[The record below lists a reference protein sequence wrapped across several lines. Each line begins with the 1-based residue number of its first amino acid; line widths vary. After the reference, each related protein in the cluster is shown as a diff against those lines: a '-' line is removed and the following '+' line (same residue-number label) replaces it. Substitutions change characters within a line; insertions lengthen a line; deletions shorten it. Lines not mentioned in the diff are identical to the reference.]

1 MDPAA
6 NSRNRHRSAR
16 LLGAPIV
23 ALALLGAL
31 LPTSGLTAQESEE
44 AITLRLLGQPV
55 WHRPANT
62 LDVELLISNDSDETL
77 EGFRISVGV
86 DDRRTSR
93 SDLHDSY
100 SAVPGSEATV
110 LPFDF
115 GTEIAPGGS
124 EQVTIDEP
132 VASFSTLAAAT
143 EGGVYPATYR
153 LQDASGLQDLDFVSS
168 PVVYYPQTPQT
179 PLDVVLLLPMNDDP
193 SIAPDG
199 QPVEDETGSVQLQ
212 RATADRGWFTGW
224 LNALERTAVPTPVDR
239 DRDREGSRRGRK
251 RRNEPSP
258 QPPPP
263 RPLRLALAPTPR
275 LLEELADISD
285 GYTTPSGDD
294 LGEQSPEARGAA
306 SALDRFK
313 GLLAEDTIEPVLV
326 PYSFS
331 DMPILLERLGLEHAL
346 AQMSTATTVV
356 RETTGV
362 NLNDPWFFPPAG
374 RIDERTLQQL
384 QDARYGAKTF
394 FSGAAIPFSDDPLD
408 SGCPDSSPSFTCPI
422 SVETVTGLARGF
434 VTDQEIAERLSL
446 LQAGTEDRVYLQQFF
461 AETSMIHE
469 ELPNVDD
476 RVIQVT
482 TPSLW
487 HPTPRLARVLLQG
500 LQDAPW
506 IRTVMP
512 DEAFNSDVEVE
523 RREIIETADEL
534 DNTPDTT
541 YFNQIAEAD
550 EAIDS
555 YGTMVPPTSER
566 LRRLS
571 RNVLVSESRTWWRDP
586 FAGAAYATESSEEA
600 RAEMEKVRITVAEG
614 TTFTSR
620 SGAVLL
626 LVSNTATYPVKVAI
640 RFDSPGLEFDRT
652 AIIDTYE
659 PGNTELTVDART
671 TSSGRFPLAVSL
683 ETIDGF
689 VISTEEIVI
698 RSTSFNEIALGI
710 TIGALAFLV
719 LFYVVRAIRKRRP
732 PETTSE

>member
-6 NSRNRHRSAR
+6 NSRNRRRSAR
-16 LLGAPIV
+16 LLGAPIL
-23 ALALLGAL
+23 ALGLLGAL
-31 LPTSGLTAQESEE
+31 LPSGLNAQESEE
-44 AITLRLLGQPV
+44 GIGLRLVGQPV
-55 WHRPANT
+55 WHRPADN
-62 LDVELLISNDSDETL
+62 LDVRLLISNDSDETL
-77 EGFRISVGV
+77 EGFRISVGI

-100 SAVPGSEATV
+100 AAVPGSEATV

-115 GTEIAPGGS
+115 RTRIAPGGS
-124 EQVTIDEP
+124 ELVTIDEP
-132 VASFSTLAAAT
+132 IASFSTLAVAT

-153 LQDASGLQDLDFVSS
+153 LQDASGFQDLDFVSS
-168 PVVYYPQTPQT
+168 PVVYYPQTPET
-179 PLDVVLLLPMNDDP
+179 PLDVVMLLPMNDDP

-199 QPVEDETGSVQLQ
+199 QLVEDEEGSVPLQ
-212 RATADRGWFTGW
+212 EAAADGGWFTGW
-224 LNALERTAVPTPVDR
+224 LDALESTAVPAPLER
-239 DRDREGSRRGRK
+239 DRDGEGGRRK
-251 RRNEPSP
+251 RNRRNP
-258 QPPPP
+258 PPPP

-275 LLEELADISD
+275 LLEELADMSD

-306 SALDRFK
+306 AALDRFK
-313 GLLAEDTIEPVLV
+313 ALLAEDTIEPVLV
-326 PYSFS
+326 PYSFP
-331 DMPILLERLGLEHAL
+331 DIPTLLERLGLEHAL

-394 FSGAAIPFSDDPLD
+394 FSGTAIPFSDDPTD

-422 SVETVTGLARGF
+422 SIETVTGMARGF
-434 VTDQEIAERLSL
+434 VTDQEIAERLSF
-446 LQAGTEDRVYLQQFF
+446 LQAGTDDRVYLQQFF

-469 ELPNVDD
+469 ELPAVAG
-476 RVIQVT
+476 RVVQVT

-506 IRTVMP
+506 IRTVTP
-512 DEAFNSDVEVE
+512 DEAFKGDVEVE
-523 RREIIETADEL
+523 RREIIETADQLE
-534 DNTPDTT
+534 NTPDTT
-541 YFNQIAEAD
+541 YFEAISQAD
-550 EAIDS
+550 EVIDS

-586 FAGAAYATESSEEA
+586 LAGTSYATGSSEEA

-620 SGAVLL
+620 SGAILL
-626 LVSNTATYPVKVAI
+626 LVSNSATYPVKVAI

-659 PGNTELTVDART
+659 PGNTDLTVDARA
-671 TSSGRFPLAVSL
+671 TSSGGFPLAVSL

-689 VISTEEIVI
+689 VISTQEITI
-698 RSTSFNEIALGI
+698 TSTSFNEIALGI

-719 LFYVVRAIRKRRP
+719 LFYVVRAVRKRRP
-732 PETTSE
+732 RETTSE